1 MKGKQLKWFSIGL
14 TVLVAGLLTVWGIY
28 GIGEY
33 GMALFILTPL
43 LIGMAPA
50 VLIGHRQPI
59 TANEAVKN
67 GFTALG
73 IFTLGL
79 LLFAIEGLVCI
90 AMIAPLAAFLT
101 WVGSLIGYAL
111 VRKASD
117 RSSQTMLLVLIFLV
131 PTTAYMEKD
140 IEPKLVEVTTS
151 IEIDADPATV
161 WKSVIEFPEL
171 EEPDEWLF
179 KAGIAYPIS
188 AQIQGTGV
196 GAVRSCNFTTGS
208 FIEPVTRWE
217 EGKLLEFDVV
227 QQPAP
232 LKEIS
237 FWDIDAP
244 HLQDY
249 FVSKKGRFKLIAL
262 PGGRTRLEGTTWYY
276 HDIRPA
282 FYWQLW
288 SRHIVHKIHE
298 RVLEHIRKNA
308 EGMLTSSTK

>member
-1 MKGKQLKWFSIGL
+1 MKGKKLKWFSIGI
-14 TVLVAGLLTVWGIY
+14 TVLLSGLLTVWGIY

-43 LIGMAPA
+43 LIGFAPA
-50 VLIGHRQPI
+50 VLIGQGQSI
-59 TANEAVKN
+59 KANEAVKN
-67 GFTALG
+67 GFITLA
-73 IFTLGL
+73 IFTAGL
-79 LLFAIEGLVCI
+79 LLFAIEGLLCI
-90 AMIAPLAAFLT
+90 AMMAPLAAFLT

-111 VRKASD
+111 VRKSSD
-117 RSSQTMLLVLIFLV
+117 RSSLTMLLLLILLV
-131 PTTAYMEKD
+131 PSTAYMEKD
-140 IEPKLVEVTTS
+140 VEPELVEVTTS
-151 IEIDADPATV
+151 IDIDAEPAAV
-161 WKSVIEFPEL
+161 WKNVIEFPEL
-171 EEPDEWLF
+171 EEPKEWLF
-179 KAGIAYPIS
+179 KTGIAYPIN
-188 AQIQGTGV
+188 AHIRGTGV
-196 GAVRSCNFTTGS
+196 GAIRSCNFTTGS
-208 FIEPVTRWE
+208 FIEPVTTWE

-249 FVSKKGRFKLIAL
+249 FVSKKGRFKLTAL

-282 FYWQLW
+282 FYWQIW
-288 SRHIVHKIHE
+288 SKYIVHKIHE

-308 EGMLTSSTK
+308 EGQVTSSKK